1 MIRLRMQSRDGRNH
15 RELPMIS
22 LIEFITADIA
32 GVNLRRQTALCLL
45 AHLIA
50 IMMEVRANK
59 FAGEKQL

>member
-1 MIRLRMQSRDGRNH
+1 
-15 RELPMIS
+15 MIS

-50 IMMEVRANK
+50 IMMEVHANK